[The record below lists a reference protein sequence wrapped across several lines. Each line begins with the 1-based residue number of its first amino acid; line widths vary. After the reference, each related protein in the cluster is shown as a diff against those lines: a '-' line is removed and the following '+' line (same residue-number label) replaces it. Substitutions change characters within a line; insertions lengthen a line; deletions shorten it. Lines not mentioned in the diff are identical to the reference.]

1 MLPNTEAYMI
11 HVYREWPGDYE
22 IPGVGVP
29 EAWARKSAKKA
40 GINDGEPAGGQEKF
54 GFGLLRYKFEIA
66 RLEGWADYEAWMAD
80 GQQGYEEGGWILP
93 HDELLEQWHEE
104 HGSRENVKLRLV
116 DGRACMQSKIGMQAD
131 KALIDLLNEM
141 GMGWAAASGANISSG
156 ETIIEDMMKYVKDRD
171 GVLLQKPTFTVSPH
185 CINHI
190 WAFENYI
197 GTDGLKAAC
206 KEPLDCCRYVAQS
219 GVLDGSWQGNV
230 MVLDPAV
237 ERNWFMGWYRI
248 GQDGQCEGQAQGP
261 ARTDGSLRGRRDNQW
276 ADTIEAMAQ
285 GSVGVQS
292 RRMCGN
298 LRRW

>member
-54 GFGLLRYKFEIA
+54 GFGLRRYKFEIA

-80 GQQGYEEGGWILP
+80 GQQGYEDGGWIIP
-93 HDELLEQWHEE
+93 HDELLDQWHEE
-104 HGSRENVKLRLV
+104 HGSRDNVKLRLV
-116 DGRACMQSKIGMQAD
+116 DGRACMQSKIGMEAE

-219 GVLDGSWQGNV
+219 GVLDGAWN
-230 MVLDPAV
+230 
-237 ERNWFMGWYRI
+237 